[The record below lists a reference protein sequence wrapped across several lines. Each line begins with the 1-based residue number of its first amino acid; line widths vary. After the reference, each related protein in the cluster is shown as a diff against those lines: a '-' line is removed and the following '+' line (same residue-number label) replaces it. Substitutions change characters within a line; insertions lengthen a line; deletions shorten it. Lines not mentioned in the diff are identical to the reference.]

1 MEPNHKICITKK
13 ITYVS
18 LFLILAI
25 LFIFL
30 GKLTLESNQAT
41 NSRASTTQKKP
52 QLKTLQAS
60 EPYCSIDE
68 YNCYNLKLVRDNLK
82 NVQFFVHNSS
92 SIVFEKDKYYSVYL
106 DNPLT
111 HIMTFKGDS
120 SDAQELFSKW
130 RSGLPDVNKNNIN
143 QNKYILFTVPLD
155 SNLQPL

>member
-60 EPYCSIDE
+60 EPDCSIDE
-68 YNCYNLKLVRDNLK
+68 YNCYTLTLVRDK
-82 NVQFFVHNSS
+82 PGKVQFFVHNSS

-106 DNPLT
+106 NAPPT

-120 SDAQELFSKW
+120 SDAQELFSTW
-130 RSGLPDVNKNNIN
+130 RVLPGVNKNNIN
-143 QNKYILFTVPLD
+143 LKKYILFTAPLD